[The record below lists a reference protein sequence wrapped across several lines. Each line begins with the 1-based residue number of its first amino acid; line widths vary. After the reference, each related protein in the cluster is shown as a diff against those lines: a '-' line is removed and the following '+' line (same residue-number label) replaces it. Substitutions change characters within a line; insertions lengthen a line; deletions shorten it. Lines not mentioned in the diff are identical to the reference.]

1 MIQRNWRRVAFA
13 APIMLAMFLG
23 SGGARAQAADLEAAE
38 KSVDPAMVEE
48 LVRIV
53 ADQQRQLDNQQRQ
66 LELQASAL
74 NNLQQQ
80 IQSVQQS
87 AQSAR
92 SAYSQQQ
99 AVFREVRRQ
108 RRRGQEDVIISGTPP
123 NRLGRIVT
131 HRAGKGG
138 RSGL

>member
-87 AQSAR
+87 ARTPSGVSR
-92 SAYSQQQ
+92 QQ

-108 RRRGQEDVIISGTPP
+108 RQRGQEDVIISGAPP
-123 NRLGRIVT
+123 NRLGKMVV

-138 RSGL
+138 RTGL

>member
-1 MIQRNWRRVAFA
+1 MTQRNWRRSAFV
-13 APIMLAMFLG
+13 APIVLAMFLG
-23 SGGARAQAADLEAAE
+23 SGAARAQATDLEAAE

-53 ADQQRQLDNQQRQ
+53 ADQQRQLDSQQRQ

-87 AQSAR
+87 ARTPSGVSR
-92 SAYSQQQ
+92 QQ

-108 RRRGQEDVIISGTPP
+108 RQRGQEDARISGAPP
-123 NRLGRIVT
+123 NRLGRMVV
-131 HRAGKGG
+131 HRAGRGG
-138 RSGL
+138 RTGL

>member
-1 MIQRNWRRVAFA
+1 MIQRNWRRVALA

-80 IQSVQQS
+80 IQS
-87 AQSAR
+87 ARQSAR
-92 SAYSQQQ
+92 APSAVSRQQ

-108 RRRGQEDVIISGTPP
+108 RQRGQEDARISGAPP
-123 NRLGRIVT
+123 NRLGRAVV
-131 HRAGKGG
+131 HRAGRGG
-138 RSGL
+138 RTGL

>member
-1 MIQRNWRRVAFA
+1 MSERNWRRFAFA
-13 APIMLAMFLG
+13 APILLAMVLG
-23 SGGARAQAADLEAAE
+23 SGAAQAADLEAAE
-38 KSVDPAMVEE
+38 HSVDPAMVEE
-48 LVRIV
+48 LLRTV

-66 LELQASAL
+66 LELQAATL
-74 NNLQQQ
+74 NSLQQQ

-87 AQSAR
+87 AQTVR

-108 RRRGQEDVIISGTPP
+108 RQIGQEEVRISGARP
-123 NRLGRIVT
+123 NRLGRMVV
-131 HRAGKGG
+131 HRAGKSG

>member
-1 MIQRNWRRVAFA
+1 MSERNWRRFAFA
-13 APIMLAMFLG
+13 APILLAMALG
-23 SGGARAQAADLEAAE
+23 SGAAQAADLDAAE
-38 KSVDPAMVEE
+38 HSVDPALVEQ
-48 LVRIV
+48 LLRTV

-66 LELQASAL
+66 LELQAAAL

-80 IQSVQQS
+80 IQSVRQS
-87 AQSAR
+87 AQPAP
-92 SAYSQQQ
+92 SAYSEQQ

-108 RRRGQEDVIISGTPP
+108 RQRGQEDVVISGAPP
-123 NRLGRIVT
+123 NRLGRMVV

>member
-1 MIQRNWRRVAFA
+1 MIQRNWRRVAFV
-13 APIMLAMFLG
+13 APIALAVFLG
-23 SGGARAQAADLEAAE
+23 SAGARAQATDLEAAE

-48 LVRIV
+48 LMRIV

-87 AQSAR
+87 ARTPSGV
-92 SAYSQQQ
+92 SQQQ

-108 RRRGQEDVIISGTPP
+108 RQRGQEDARISGAPP
-123 NRLGRIVT
+123 NRLGRAVV
-131 HRAGKGG
+131 HRAGRGG
-138 RSGL
+138 RTGL

>member
-1 MIQRNWRRVAFA
+1 MNQRNRPRLACE
-13 APIMLAMFLG
+13 APIALAMFLG
-23 SGGARAQAADLEAAE
+23 SGAAQAQATDLEAAE
-38 KSVDPAMVEE
+38 KSVDSAMVEE

-80 IQSVQQS
+80 IQSVRQS
-87 AQSAR
+87 AQPAR
-92 SAYSQQQ
+92 SAYAEQQ

-108 RRRGQEDVIISGTPP
+108 RQRGQEDVRISGAPP
-123 NRLGRIVT
+123 NRLGRGVV
-131 HRAGKGG
+131 HRAGRGG
-138 RSGL
+138 RTGL